1 MSEHNIKVDSATD
14 YDPLLECL
22 VIFAKQFHRPIS
34 VDALIAGFPVEP
46 GAAGPEM
53 FSIKSSKGLFS
64 RVAKRA
70 GFASKLI
77 SRDLSELSDLLLPC
91 ILVLKD
97 KNACIL
103 ESIDYENRQA
113 RVIFPEV
120 GEGEEWVDL
129 DRLER
134 EYTGFAFLLKREFK
148 YKSRPLKL
156 INAKDSHW
164 FWGTL
169 SYSKEIFF
177 SVIVASILA
186 NLFVVATPLFTMNVY
201 DRVVPNNA
209 LDTLWVFAA
218 GIAIIYIF
226 DALMRFIRSYLLEIA
241 GKKSDIIMSSILFEQ
256 VLNLRMDR
264 WPKSVGAF
272 ANNLRDFESIRNFFT
287 ASTIATLVDLPFA
300 ALFLVIIWY
309 IGGPIVV
316 VPIIVITLLLIY
328 SGLLIRP
335 LRDSVE
341 ATFEASAN
349 KNAHLIE
356 SLHSIQTIKTLGAS
370 HHSQWV
376 WEEST
381 GQIAAKSM
389 KARLMSGSI
398 TVVTNLLVQIN
409 TVALIIYGVYLISD
423 SALSLGGLIAV
434 VMLSSRAVSPMGQIA
449 GLITNFQQTRTAYSA
464 LNDLMNN
471 PVERPEDMQFV
482 RRPAFE
488 GAIEF
493 QHVGFSY
500 PEAQRASL
508 SDVNLV
514 IKPGEHVGIIGRIG
528 SGKTSI
534 TKLIVGLYDPT
545 EGSISIDGI
554 DINQIDPADL
564 RHHIGFL
571 SQDIELMRGT
581 IRDNLAFKDLHIS
594 DDRLLEVSSICG
606 VDQFVNK
613 LPMGFDTPVGEHGV
627 ALSGGQRQSIAL
639 GRALLLDE
647 PIVIL
652 DEPTNS
658 MDNTTEAAIR
668 KRLYQYTRD
677 KTLILVTHK
686 AAMLELVERLV
697 VIEEGRVVMDGPKD
711 KVLNALKGGQ
721 SEL

>member
-120 GEGEEWVDL
+120 GDGEEWVDL

-209 LDTLWVFAA
+209 LDTLWVFAV

-287 ASTIATLVDLPFA
+287 ASTIATVVDLPFA

-423 SALSLGGLIAV
+423 SELSLGGLIAV

-471 PVERPEDMQFV
+471 PVERPEDKQFV

-594 DDRLLEVSSICG
+594 DDRLLEVASICG

-668 KRLYQYTRD
+668 KRLYRYTRD